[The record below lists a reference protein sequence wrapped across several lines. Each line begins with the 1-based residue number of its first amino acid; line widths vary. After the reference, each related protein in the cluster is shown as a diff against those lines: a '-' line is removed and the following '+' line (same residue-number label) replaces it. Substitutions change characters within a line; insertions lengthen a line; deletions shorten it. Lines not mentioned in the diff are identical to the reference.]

1 MDIEQMAD
9 NTTNIKDQFLYTGFI
24 DQDLENETGLGT
36 YDFGETLV
44 MISPLGTFY
53 GYSTNGVVEEVIDQE
68 VIDHLVDDYNTNP
81 VELLMDIDHKS
92 MRAPEERDTTAAGW
106 IYGLVAVKDLGG
118 LSGLYGKVKWTDVG
132 RHLVESRQYRFISP
146 VFEVDEGRPV
156 RIINAALTNRPAL
169 NTITPILNTSNSD
182 DLNTTNND
190 NLEVGEN
197 ADEIDMTK
205 EEVIELVKDLLNK
218 NSEVAE
224 NACSDEEVIK
234 DEVKNEDA
242 DTDSIEV
249 KKEDEVVEST
259 PKEESSKD
267 NTENT
272 DNEVAD
278 DSTTTSNSEEVKE
291 EVVKQEEKI
300 EDEYEDEVIKE
311 EVLNS
316 APTIGIDVGSST
328 KKWQNLH
335 GAEFFKYIETHKNEL
350 M

>member
-1 MDIEQMAD
+1 MVMDIEQMAD

-24 DQDLENETGLGT
+24 DQDLENESGLGT

-53 GYSTNGVVEEVIDQE
+53 GYSTNGAVEEVIDQE
-68 VIDHLVDDYNTNP
+68 VVDNLVADYNTNP

-92 MRAPEERDTTAAGW
+92 MRNPEERDTTAAGW
-106 IYGLVAVKDLGG
+106 IYGLVSVKDLGR

-169 NTITPILNTSNSD
+169 STISPILNT
-182 DLNTTNND
+182 TTNND
-190 NLEVGEN
+190 NSEVGEN
-197 ADEIDMTK
+197 ADKIDMTK
-205 EEVIELVKDLLNK
+205 EEVIELVKELLKK
-218 NSEVAE
+218 NGEVAKNE
-224 NACSDEEVIK
+224 CSDDK
-234 DEVKNEDA
+234 EVKN
-242 DTDSIEV
+242 
-249 KKEDEVVEST
+249 EDEVVEST

-267 NTENT
+267 CKADA
-272 DNEVAD
+272 DNKVAD
-278 DSTTTSNSEEVKE
+278 DSTSSSNSDDCKE
-291 EVVKQEEKI
+291 DCIKKEKM
-300 EDEYEDEVIKE
+300 EDEDDVIKE

-335 GAEFFKYIETHKNEL
+335 GAEFFKYIETHRNEL

>member
-1 MDIEQMAD
+1 MVMDIEQMAD
-9 NTTNIKDQFLYTGFI
+9 NTSNIKDQFLYTGFI
-24 DQDLENETGLGT
+24 DQDLENESGLGT

-53 GYSTNGVVEEVIDQE
+53 GYSTNGAVEEVIDQE

-106 IYGLVAVKDLGG
+106 IYGLVAVKDLGR

-169 NTITPILNTSNSD
+169 STISPILNT
-182 DLNTTNND
+182 TTNN
-190 NLEVGEN
+190 NNSEVGEN
-197 ADEIDMTK
+197 ADKIDMTK
-205 EEVIELVKDLLNK
+205 EEVIELVKELLKK
-218 NSEVAE
+218 NGDVTE
-224 NACSDEEVIK
+224 NGCSGK
-234 DEVKNEDA
+234 KVKNA
-242 DTDSIEV
+242 DNDSIEV
-249 KKEDEVVEST
+249 KKEDEVAESK

-267 NTENT
+267 NAEKT
-272 DNEVAD
+272 DNKVDD
-278 DSTTTSNSEEVKE
+278 DSTTTSNSDDVKE
-291 EVVKQEEKI
+291 EKM
-300 EDEYEDEVIKE
+300 DDSEDEVIKE

-335 GAEFFKYIETHKNEL
+335 GAEFFKYIETHRNEL

>member
-1 MDIEQMAD
+1 MVMDIEQMAD

-53 GYSTNGVVEEVIDQE
+53 GYSTNGAVEEVIDQE

-106 IYGLVAVKDLGG
+106 IYGLVAVKDLGR

-169 NTITPILNTSNSD
+169 STISPI
-182 DLNTTNND
+182 LNTTNND
-190 NLEVGEN
+190 NSEVGEN
-197 ADEIDMTK
+197 ADKIDMTK
-205 EEVIELVKDLLNK
+205 EEVIELVKELLKK

-224 NACSDEEVIK
+224 NGCSGK
-234 DEVKNEDA
+234 EVKNEDV
-242 DTDSIEV
+242 DNDSFEV
-249 KKEDEVVEST
+249 KREDEVVEST

-267 NTENT
+267 NTEKT
-272 DNEVAD
+272 DNKVDD
-278 DSTTTSNSEEVKE
+278 DSTTTSNSDDVKE
-291 EVVKQEEKI
+291 CVVKKEKMDDD
-300 EDEYEDEVIKE
+300 EDDDYEVIKE

-335 GAEFFKYIETHKNEL
+335 GAEFFKYIETHRNEL

>member
-53 GYSTNGVVEEVIDQE
+53 GYSTNGAVEEVIDQE

-106 IYGLVAVKDLGG
+106 IYGLVAVKDLGR

-169 NTITPILNTSNSD
+169 NTITPILNTD
-182 DLNTTNND
+182 NNN

-205 EEVIELVKDLLNK
+205 DEVIELVKELLKK

-224 NACSDEEVIK
+224 NACSDDK
-234 DEVKNEDA
+234 EVKNEA
-242 DTDSIEV
+242 DNDSIEV

-259 PKEESSKD
+259 PEDKSSKD
-267 NTENT
+267 CPADA

-278 DSTTTSNSEEVKE
+278 DSTTSSNSIDDNEVAVKE
-291 EVVKQEEKI
+291 EEKM
-300 EDEYEDEVIKE
+300 EDDSEDEVIKE

>member
-1 MDIEQMAD
+1 MVMDIEQMAD

-24 DQDLENETGLGT
+24 DQDLENESGLGT

-53 GYSTNGVVEEVIDQE
+53 GYSTNGAVEEVIDQE

-106 IYGLVAVKDLGG
+106 IYGLVSVKDLGR

-169 NTITPILNTSNSD
+169 STISPI
-182 DLNTTNND
+182 LNTTNN
-190 NLEVGEN
+190 NNNSEVGEN
-197 ADEIDMTK
+197 TDKIDMTK
-205 EEVIELVKDLLNK
+205 EEVIELVKELLKK
-218 NSEVAE
+218 NSEVTK
-224 NACSDEEVIK
+224 NACSGK
-234 DEVKNEDA
+234 KVKNA
-242 DTDSIEV
+242 DNDSIEV
-249 KKEDEVVEST
+249 KKEDEVAEST

-267 NTENT
+267 NTEKT
-272 DNEVAD
+272 DNKVAD
-278 DSTTTSNSEEVKE
+278 DSTTTSNSIDCKE
-291 EVVKQEEKI
+291 DDDKM
-300 EDEYEDEVIKE
+300 EDDSEDEVIKE

-335 GAEFFKYIETHKNEL
+335 GAEFFKYIETHRNEL

>member
-1 MDIEQMAD
+1 MVMDIEQMAD

-24 DQDLENETGLGT
+24 DQDLENESGLGT

-53 GYSTNGVVEEVIDQE
+53 GYSTNGAVEEVIDQE
-68 VIDHLVDDYNTNP
+68 VIDHLVAEYNANP

-106 IYGLVAVKDLGG
+106 IYGLVAVKDLGR

-169 NTITPILNTSNSD
+169 STISPI
-182 DLNTTNND
+182 LNTTNN
-190 NLEVGEN
+190 NNSEVGEN
-197 ADEIDMTK
+197 ADKIDMTK
-205 EEVIELVKDLLNK
+205 EEVIELVKELLKK
-218 NSEVAE
+218 NSEVTE
-224 NACSDEEVIK
+224 NACSGK
-234 DEVKNEDA
+234 KVKNA
-242 DTDSIEV
+242 DNDSIEV

-267 NTENT
+267 NTEKT
-272 DNEVAD
+272 DNKVAD
-278 DSTTTSNSEEVKE
+278 DSTTTSNSDDDKE
-291 EVVKQEEKI
+291 DIVEKDEKM
-300 EDEYEDEVIKE
+300 EDDSDDEDEVIKE

-335 GAEFFKYIETHKNEL
+335 GAEFFKYIETHRNEL

>member
-1 MDIEQMAD
+1 MVMDIEQMAD

-24 DQDLENETGLGT
+24 DQDLENESGLGT

-53 GYSTNGVVEEVIDQE
+53 GYSTNGAVEEVIDQE
-68 VIDHLVDDYNTNP
+68 VIDHLVAEYNMNP

-106 IYGLVAVKDLGG
+106 IYGLVAVKDLGR

-169 NTITPILNTSNSD
+169 STISPI
-182 DLNTTNND
+182 LNTTNN
-190 NLEVGEN
+190 NNSEVGEN
-197 ADEIDMTK
+197 ANEKDMTK
-205 EEVIELVKDLLNK
+205 EEVIELVKELLKK
-218 NSEVAE
+218 NSEVTE
-224 NACSDEEVIK
+224 NACSGK
-234 DEVKNEDA
+234 KVKNEA
-242 DTDSIEV
+242 DNDSIEV
-249 KKEDEVVEST
+249 KKEDEVVESK

-267 NTENT
+267 NTEKT
-272 DNEVAD
+272 DNKVVD
-278 DSTTTSNSEEVKE
+278 DSTTTSNSDDYKEDIVEQKE
-291 EVVKQEEKI
+291 EKM
-300 EDEYEDEVIKE
+300 DDDEDEVIKE

-316 APTIGIDVGSST
+316 EPTIGIDVGSST

-335 GAEFFKYIETHKNEL
+335 GAEFFKYIETHRNEL

>member
-1 MDIEQMAD
+1 MWKHQNRGIFKKIVIMVMDIEQMAD

-24 DQDLENETGLGT
+24 DQDLENESGLGT

-53 GYSTNGVVEEVIDQE
+53 GYSTNGAVEEVIDQE
-68 VIDHLVDDYNTNP
+68 AIDHLVAEYNTNP

-106 IYGLVAVKDLGG
+106 IYGLVSVKDLGR

-169 NTITPILNTSNSD
+169 STISPI
-182 DLNTTNND
+182 LNTTNN
-190 NLEVGEN
+190 NNSEVGEN
-197 ADEIDMTK
+197 IDKIDMTK
-205 EEVIELVKDLLNK
+205 EEVIELVKELLKK
-218 NSEVAE
+218 NSEVTE
-224 NACSDEEVIK
+224 NECSGK
-234 DEVKNEDA
+234 EVKN
-242 DTDSIEV
+242 
-249 KKEDEVVEST
+249 EDEVVEST

-267 NTENT
+267 NTEKT
-272 DNEVAD
+272 DNKVAD
-278 DSTTTSNSEEVKE
+278 GSTTTSNSDDVKE
-291 EVVKQEEKI
+291 EKM
-300 EDEYEDEVIKE
+300 EDDSEDEVIKE

-328 KKWQNLH
+328 NKWQNLH
-335 GAEFFKYIETHKNEL
+335 GVEFFKYIETHRNEL

>member
-1 MDIEQMAD
+1 MVMDIEQMAD

-24 DQDLENETGLGT
+24 DQDLENESGLGT

-53 GYSTNGVVEEVIDQE
+53 GYSTNGAVEEVIDQE
-68 VIDHLVDDYNTNP
+68 AIDHLVDDYNTNP

-92 MRAPEERDTTAAGW
+92 MRNPEERDTTAAGW
-106 IYGLVAVKDLGG
+106 IYGLVSVKDLGR

-132 RHLVESRQYRFISP
+132 RRLVESRQYRFISP

-169 NTITPILNTSNSD
+169 STISPILNT
-182 DLNTTNND
+182 TTNN
-190 NLEVGEN
+190 NNSEVGEN
-197 ADEIDMTK
+197 ADKIDMTK
-205 EEVIELVKDLLNK
+205 EEVIELVKELLKK
-218 NSEVAE
+218 NSDATE
-224 NACSDEEVIK
+224 NACSGK
-234 DEVKNEDA
+234 KVKNA
-242 DTDSIEV
+242 DNDSIEIKKESIET
-249 KKEDEVVEST
+249 KKEDEVIESK

-267 NTENT
+267 NTEKTN
-272 DNEVAD
+272 NKVAD
-278 DSTTTSNSEEVKE
+278 DSTTTSNSDDVKE
-291 EVVKQEEKI
+291 EKM
-300 EDEYEDEVIKE
+300 EDDSEDEVIKE

-335 GAEFFKYIETHKNEL
+335 GAEFFKYIETHRNEL

>member
-1 MDIEQMAD
+1 MVMDIEQMAD

-24 DQDLENETGLGT
+24 DQDLENESGLGT

-53 GYSTNGVVEEVIDQE
+53 GYSTNGAVEEVIDQE
-68 VIDHLVDDYNTNP
+68 VIDHLVSEYNTNP

-106 IYGLVAVKDLGG
+106 IYGLVAVKDLGR

-146 VFEVDEGRPV
+146 VFDVVEGRPV

-169 NTITPILNTSNSD
+169 NTISPI
-182 DLNTTNND
+182 LNTTNND
-190 NLEVGEN
+190 DLEVGEN
-197 ADEIDMTK
+197 TDKIDMTK
-205 EEVIELVKDLLNK
+205 EEVIELVKELLKK
-218 NSEVAE
+218 NSETTE
-224 NACSDEEVIK
+224 NACSK
-234 DEVKNEDA
+234 DKEVKNADKSSNED
-242 DTDSIEV
+242 DNDSFEV

-259 PKEESSKD
+259 PKDKSSKD
-267 NTENT
+267 CKADA
-272 DNEVAD
+272 DNKVDD
-278 DSTTTSNSEEVKE
+278 DSTTTSNSDDCKE
-291 EVVKQEEKI
+291 DDDKM
-300 EDEYEDEVIKE
+300 EDDSDDEVIKE

-335 GAEFFKYIETHKNEL
+335 GAEFFKYIETHRNEL

>member
-1 MDIEQMAD
+1 MVMDIEQMAD

-24 DQDLENETGLGT
+24 DQDLENESGLGT

-53 GYSTNGVVEEVIDQE
+53 GYSTNGAVEEVIDQE
-68 VIDHLVDDYNTNP
+68 VIDHLVAEYNTNP

-92 MRAPEERDTTAAGW
+92 MRNPEERDTTAAGW
-106 IYGLVAVKDLGG
+106 IYGLVAVKDLGR

-169 NTITPILNTSNSD
+169 STISPI
-182 DLNTTNND
+182 LNTTNN
-190 NLEVGEN
+190 NNSEVGEN
-197 ADEIDMTK
+197 ADKIDMTK
-205 EEVIELVKDLLNK
+205 EEVIELVKELLKK
-218 NSEVAE
+218 NSEVTE
-224 NACSDEEVIK
+224 NACSGK
-234 DEVKNEDA
+234 KVKNA
-242 DTDSIEV
+242 DNDSIEI

-267 NTENT
+267 NTEKT
-272 DNEVAD
+272 DNKVAD
-278 DSTTTSNSEEVKE
+278 DSTTTSNSDDVKE
-291 EVVKQEEKI
+291 DIVEK
-300 EDEYEDEVIKE
+300 DEKMDDDDDDDEVIKE

-335 GAEFFKYIETHKNEL
+335 GAEFFKYIETHRNEL

>member
-1 MDIEQMAD
+1 MAD

-53 GYSTNGVVEEVIDQE
+53 GYSTTGAVEEVIDQE
-68 VIDHLVDDYNTNP
+68 VIDHLVSEYNTNP

-92 MRAPEERDTTAAGW
+92 MRNPEERDTTAAGW
-106 IYGLVAVKDLGG
+106 IYGLVAVKDLGR

-169 NTITPILNTSNSD
+169 STISPI
-182 DLNTTNND
+182 LNTTNND
-190 NLEVGEN
+190 NSEVGEN
-197 ADEIDMTK
+197 ADEINMTK
-205 EEVIELVKDLLNK
+205 EEVIELVKELLKN
-218 NSEVAE
+218 NSEVTK
-224 NACSDEEVIK
+224 NACSGK
-234 DEVKNEDA
+234 EVKNEDI
-242 DTDSIEV
+242 DNDSFEV
-249 KKEDEVVEST
+249 KKEDDVAESK

-267 NTENT
+267 CKADA
-272 DNEVAD
+272 DNKVDD
-278 DSTTTSNSEEVKE
+278 DSTTSNSDDVKE
-291 EVVKQEEKI
+291 DCIKQEKMDDD
-300 EDEYEDEVIKE
+300 EDDDEVIKE

-335 GAEFFKYIETHKNEL
+335 GAEFFKYIETHRNEL

>member
-1 MDIEQMAD
+1 MVMDIEQMAD

-53 GYSTNGVVEEVIDQE
+53 GYSTNGSVEEVIDQE
-68 VIDHLVDDYNTNP
+68 VIDHLVAEYNTNP

-92 MRAPEERDTTAAGW
+92 MRDPEERDTTAAGW
-106 IYGLVAVKDLGG
+106 IYGLVAVKDLGR

-146 VFEVDEGRPV
+146 VFEVDEGRPI

-169 NTITPILNTSNSD
+169 STISPI
-182 DLNTTNND
+182 LNTTNN
-190 NLEVGEN
+190 NNSEVGEN
-197 ADEIDMTK
+197 ADKIDMTK
-205 EEVIELVKDLLNK
+205 EEVIELVKELLKK
-218 NSEVAE
+218 NSDVTE
-224 NACSDEEVIK
+224 NGCSGK
-234 DEVKNEDA
+234 KVKNEDV
-242 DTDSIEV
+242 DNDSIDV

-267 NTENT
+267 NTEKT
-272 DNEVAD
+272 DNKVAD
-278 DSTTTSNSEEVKE
+278 DSTTASNSDDVKE
-291 EVVKQEEKI
+291 DCVKQEKM
-300 EDEYEDEVIKE
+300 DDDDDDDDVIKE

-335 GAEFFKYIETHKNEL
+335 GAEFFKYIETHRNEL

>member
-1 MDIEQMAD
+1 
-9 NTTNIKDQFLYTGFI
+9 
-24 DQDLENETGLGT
+24 
-36 YDFGETLV
+36 
-44 MISPLGTFY
+44 
-53 GYSTNGVVEEVIDQE
+53 
-68 VIDHLVDDYNTNP
+68 
-81 VELLMDIDHKS
+81 
-92 MRAPEERDTTAAGW
+92 MRNPEERDTTAAGW
-106 IYGLVAVKDLGG
+106 IYGLVSVKDLGR

-169 NTITPILNTSNSD
+169 STISPI
-182 DLNTTNND
+182 LNTTNND
-190 NLEVGEN
+190 NSEVGEN

-205 EEVIELVKDLLNK
+205 EEVIELVKELLKK
-218 NSEVAE
+218 NSDATE
-224 NACSDEEVIK
+224 NACSDDK
-234 DEVKNEDA
+234 KVKNEDA
-242 DTDSIEV
+242 DNDSIEI

-267 NTENT
+267 NTEKT
-272 DNEVAD
+272 DNKVAD
-278 DSTTTSNSEEVKE
+278 DSTTTSNSDDVNEDCIKQKE
-291 EVVKQEEKI
+291 KM
-300 EDEYEDEVIKE
+300 EDDSEDDVIKE

-335 GAEFFKYIETHKNEL
+335 GAEFFKYIETHRNEL

>member
-1 MDIEQMAD
+1 MVMDIEQMAD

-53 GYSTNGVVEEVIDQE
+53 GYSTNGSVEEVIDQE
-68 VIDHLVDDYNTNP
+68 VIDNLVADYNTNP

-106 IYGLVAVKDLGG
+106 IYGLVSVKDLGR

-132 RHLVESRQYRFISP
+132 RRLVESRQYRFISP

-156 RIINAALTNRPAL
+156 RIINAAITNRPAL
-169 NTITPILNTSNSD
+169 STISPILNT
-182 DLNTTNND
+182 TTNN
-190 NLEVGEN
+190 NNSEVGEN
-197 ADEIDMTK
+197 TDKIDMTK
-205 EEVIELVKDLLNK
+205 EEVIELVKELLKK
-218 NSEVAE
+218 NSDATE
-224 NACSDEEVIK
+224 NACSGK
-234 DEVKNEDA
+234 KVKNA
-242 DTDSIEV
+242 DNDSIED
-249 KKEDEVVEST
+249 KKEDEVVESA

-267 NTENT
+267 NTEKT
-272 DNEVAD
+272 DNKVAD
-278 DSTTTSNSEEVKE
+278 DSTTTSNSDDCKE
-291 EVVKQEEKI
+291 DCIKQEKM
-300 EDEYEDEVIKE
+300 DDDDDVIKE

-335 GAEFFKYIETHKNEL
+335 GAEFFKYIETHRNEL

>member
-1 MDIEQMAD
+1 MAD

-53 GYSTNGVVEEVIDQE
+53 GYSTNGAVEEVIDEE
-68 VIDHLVDDYNTNP
+68 VVDKLVSEYKLNP

-106 IYGLVAVKDLGG
+106 IYDLVAVKDLGK

-169 NTITPILNTSNSD
+169 STISPI
-182 DLNTTNND
+182 LNTTNND

-197 ADEIDMTK
+197 TDEIDMTK
-205 EEVIELVKDLLNK
+205 DEVIELVKELLNK
-218 NSEVAE
+218 NSEVAQ
-224 NACSDEEVIK
+224 NTCSDDK
-234 DEVKNEDA
+234 EVKNDEVIND
-242 DTDSIEV
+242 EV
-249 KKEDEVVEST
+249 KKEDEVVESK
-259 PKEESSKD
+259 PEDKSSKD
-267 NTENT
+267 CTENT

-278 DSTTTSNSEEVKE
+278 DSTTTSNSDDVKDDDKEEKTEEEV
-291 EVVKQEEKI
+291 
-300 EDEYEDEVIKE
+300 EVIKE

>member
-1 MDIEQMAD
+1 MVMDIEQMAD

-24 DQDLENETGLGT
+24 DQDLENESGLGT

-53 GYSTNGVVEEVIDQE
+53 GYSTNGAVEEVIDQE
-68 VIDHLVDDYNTNP
+68 VIDHLVAEYNMNP

-106 IYGLVAVKDLGG
+106 IYGLVAVKDLGR

-156 RIINAALTNRPAL
+156 RIINAAITNRPAL
-169 NTITPILNTSNSD
+169 STISPI
-182 DLNTTNND
+182 LNTTNN
-190 NLEVGEN
+190 NNSEVGEN
-197 ADEIDMTK
+197 ANEKDMTK
-205 EEVIELVKDLLNK
+205 EEVIELVKELLKK
-218 NSEVAE
+218 NSEVTE
-224 NACSDEEVIK
+224 NACSGK
-234 DEVKNEDA
+234 KVKNEA
-242 DTDSIEV
+242 DNDSIEV
-249 KKEDEVVEST
+249 KKEDEVVESK

-267 NTENT
+267 NTEKT
-272 DNEVAD
+272 DNKVVD
-278 DSTTTSNSEEVKE
+278 DSTTTSNSDDYKEDIVEQKE
-291 EVVKQEEKI
+291 EKM
-300 EDEYEDEVIKE
+300 DDDEDEVIKE

-316 APTIGIDVGSST
+316 EPTIGIDVGSST

-335 GAEFFKYIETHKNEL
+335 GAEFFKYIETHRNEL

>member
-1 MDIEQMAD
+1 MVMDIEQMAD

-24 DQDLENETGLGT
+24 DQDLENESGLGT

-53 GYSTNGVVEEVIDQE
+53 GYSTNGAVEEVIDQE
-68 VIDHLVDDYNTNP
+68 VVDNLVADYNTNP

-92 MRAPEERDTTAAGW
+92 MRNPEERDTTAAGW
-106 IYGLVAVKDLGG
+106 IYGLVSVKDLGR

-169 NTITPILNTSNSD
+169 STISPILNT
-182 DLNTTNND
+182 TTNND
-190 NLEVGEN
+190 NSEVGEN
-197 ADEIDMTK
+197 ADKIDMTK
-205 EEVIELVKDLLNK
+205 EEVIELVKELLKK
-218 NSEVAE
+218 NGEVAKNE
-224 NACSDEEVIK
+224 CSDDK
-234 DEVKNEDA
+234 EVKNEDA
-242 DTDSIEV
+242 
-249 KKEDEVVEST
+249 VVESK

-267 NTENT
+267 CKADA
-272 DNEVAD
+272 DNKVAD
-278 DSTTTSNSEEVKE
+278 DSTTSSNSDDVKE
-291 EVVKQEEKI
+291 DCIKKEKM
-300 EDEYEDEVIKE
+300 EDDSEDEVIKE

-335 GAEFFKYIETHKNEL
+335 GAEFFKYIETHRNEL

>member
-1 MDIEQMAD
+1 MVMDIEQMAD

-53 GYSTNGVVEEVIDQE
+53 GYSTNGAVEEVIDQE

-92 MRAPEERDTTAAGW
+92 MRIPEDRDTTAAGW
-106 IYGLVAVKDLGG
+106 IYGLVAVKDLGR

-169 NTITPILNTSNSD
+169 STISPI
-182 DLNTTNND
+182 LNTTNND

-205 EEVIELVKDLLNK
+205 EEVIELVKDLLKK

-224 NACSDEEVIK
+224 NACSDE
-234 DEVKNEDA
+234 EVKNEDA

-291 EVVKQEEKI
+291 EVVKQDKEEKI
-300 EDEYEDEVIKE
+300 EDESEDEVIKE

>member
-1 MDIEQMAD
+1 MAD

-53 GYSTNGVVEEVIDQE
+53 GYSTNGAVEEVIDQE

-106 IYGLVAVKDLGG
+106 IYGLVAVKDLGR

-169 NTITPILNTSNSD
+169 NTITPILNTD
-182 DLNTTNND
+182 NNN

-205 EEVIELVKDLLNK
+205 DEVIELVKELLKK

-224 NACSDEEVIK
+224 NACSDDK
-234 DEVKNEDA
+234 EVKNEA
-242 DTDSIEV
+242 DNDSIEV

-259 PKEESSKD
+259 PEDKSSKD
-267 NTENT
+267 CPADA

-278 DSTTTSNSEEVKE
+278 DSTTSSNSIDDNEVAVKE
-291 EVVKQEEKI
+291 EEKM
-300 EDEYEDEVIKE
+300 EDDSEDEVIKE

>member
-1 MDIEQMAD
+1 MVMDIEQMAD

-24 DQDLENETGLGT
+24 DQDLENESGLGT

-53 GYSTNGVVEEVIDQE
+53 GYSTNGAVEEVIDQE
-68 VIDHLVDDYNTNP
+68 VVDNLVADYNTNP

-92 MRAPEERDTTAAGW
+92 MRNPEERDTTAAGW
-106 IYGLVAVKDLGG
+106 IYGLVSVKDLGR

-169 NTITPILNTSNSD
+169 STISPILNT
-182 DLNTTNND
+182 TTNND
-190 NLEVGEN
+190 NSEVGEN
-197 ADEIDMTK
+197 TDKIDMTK
-205 EEVIELVKDLLNK
+205 EEVIELVKELLKK
-218 NSEVAE
+218 NGEVAKNE
-224 NACSDEEVIK
+224 CSDDK
-234 DEVKNEDA
+234 EVKN
-242 DTDSIEV
+242 
-249 KKEDEVVEST
+249 EDEVVEST

-267 NTENT
+267 CKADA
-272 DNEVAD
+272 DNKVAD
-278 DSTTTSNSEEVKE
+278 DSTTSSNSDDVKE
-291 EVVKQEEKI
+291 DCIKQEKM
-300 EDEYEDEVIKE
+300 EDDSEDEVIKE

-335 GAEFFKYIETHKNEL
+335 GAEFFKYIETHRNEL

>member
-1 MDIEQMAD
+1 MAD

-53 GYSTNGVVEEVIDQE
+53 GYSTNGAVEEVIDQE

-106 IYGLVAVKDLGG
+106 IYGLVAVKDLGR

-169 NTITPILNTSNSD
+169 NTITPILNTSNPD
-182 DLNTTNND
+182 DLNTSNND

-205 EEVIELVKDLLNK
+205 DEVIELVKELLKK

-234 DEVKNEDA
+234 DEVKNA
-242 DTDSIEV
+242 DNDSIDEV

-259 PKEESSKD
+259 PEDKSSKD
-267 NTENT
+267 CPADA

-278 DSTTTSNSEEVKE
+278 DSTTTSNSEDEVKD
-291 EVVKQEEKI
+291 EVNEEKI
-300 EDEYEDEVIKE
+300 EDDSEDEVIKE